1 MKRLERHYQQVHPD
15 LLPVEHSNIRVFFEA
30 DFQAFSEGSA
40 KWQQNFSETVRI
52 KCFVLASTLFNIF
65 IYYRSPRKVTN
76 VKSAYYAVHLPRDLE
91 QRNKVRPR
99 LSQRVFSRHAN
110 ELEAGLPDDPIRDPK
125 HTRKPWLVPSQLHP

>member
-15 LLPVEHSNIRVFFEA
+15 LLPVEHCNIRVFFEA

-65 IYYRSPRKVTN
+65 IYSLYCRKLLTAIGRYIFQIVFLL
-76 VKSAYYAVHLPRDLE
+76 LP
-91 QRNKVRPR
+91 
-99 LSQRVFSRHAN
+99 
-110 ELEAGLPDDPIRDPK
+110 
-125 HTRKPWLVPSQLHP
+125 